1 VSFKLPSFSDRLE
14 QPDLTH
20 TGYVLRYYGRVR
32 IADRSANA
40 VAVTP
45 RPDPPVSGHV
55 PGRHPRL
62 GWRGWRKHVERRL
75 RRLKPDDLGTKIG
88 VVVFAGV
95 GVLVLYLW
103 GTPGLYAAVV
113 LTVLVVFVVGVASRF
128 VKRVV
133 RATRSRKK

>member
-1 VSFKLPSFSDRLE
+1 
-14 QPDLTH
+14 
-20 TGYVLRYYGRVR
+20 LRGCR
-32 IADRSANA
+32 NN
-40 VAVTP
+40 
-45 RPDPPVSGHV
+45 
-55 PGRHPRL
+55 
-62 GWRGWRKHVERRL
+62 VERRL
-75 RRLKPDDLGTKIG
+75 RRLKPDELGTKIG

-113 LTVLVVFVVGVASRF
+113 LIVLVTFVVGAASRS